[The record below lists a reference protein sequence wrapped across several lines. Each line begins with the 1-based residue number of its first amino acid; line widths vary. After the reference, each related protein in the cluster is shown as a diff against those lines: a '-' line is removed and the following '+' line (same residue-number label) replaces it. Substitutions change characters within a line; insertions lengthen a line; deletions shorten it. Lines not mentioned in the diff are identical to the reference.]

1 MRINSIKKDADYS
14 EPVQEIMGTIP
25 LWITRWGVIIIAA
38 VFALIVIGCCIVKY
52 PQTVTSTISIIST
65 APPSQLEA
73 RYTGIIDTIAV
84 KNGQTV
90 KQGDLI
96 ALLKTPA
103 VYKDVLRVKSFSE
116 VARSRSLSECIGLPI
131 LESQLSLGSLQDKW
145 TELLSL
151 SKEYQQYRNLDQIE
165 KKRSLLA
172 DQIRKNKE
180 YFDAMVVQRSLIE
193 RDTKLQKLAMQRD
206 SVLWDEGLSAQAE
219 YEASQQAYISKLNSL
234 ASFDA
239 SLKSARLNSLALEQG
254 LNELEIQR
262 LAEEDAFNLRFS
274 RTMSELQAQMASWLE
289 TYTIT
294 APFDGTVSLHDFWGI
309 GQHVNTNDVLA
320 SVVPDVEADVEGRM
334 KVSSVGFGRIER
346 GQTVN
351 VRLNGF
357 PYIEFGII
365 KGEISRISQVPE
377 KTPDGSVAYN
387 VEVSFPH
394 GLVSTY
400 HKTFPFIQDMDGE
413 AEIITQDQRLIEH
426 FIEPIFSLFRNR

>member
-1 MRINSIKKDADYS
+1 M
-14 EPVQEIMGTIP
+14 
-25 LWITRWGVIIIAA
+25 
-38 VFALIVIGCCIVKY
+38 
-52 PQTVTSTISIIST
+52 
-65 APPSQLEA
+65 
-73 RYTGIIDTIAV
+73 
-84 KNGQTV
+84 
-90 KQGDLI
+90 
-96 ALLKTPA
+96 
-103 VYKDVLRVKSFSE
+103 YKDVLRVKSFSE

-151 SKEYQQYRNLDQIE
+151 SNEYQQYRNLDQIE

-180 YFDAMVVQRSLIE
+180 YFDAMAVQRSLIE

-239 SLKSARLNSLALEQG
+239 SLKSARLNSLAFEQG
-254 LNELEIQR
+254 LNELDIQR

-294 APFDGTVSLHDFWGI
+294 APFDGTVSLQDFWGI

-320 SVVPDVEADVEGRM
+320 SV
-334 KVSSVGFGRIER
+334 
-346 GQTVN
+346 
-351 VRLNGF
+351 
-357 PYIEFGII
+357 
-365 KGEISRISQVPE
+365 VPE